1 MWQSGMSATAIRRA
15 LGLNA
20 EAALAAGIIA
30 PGAMRAACGAARQGG
45 GGRISSPPG
54 RRPNGVRALRPGGDP
69 ARETARSSQAGP
81 AMISV
86 LKAVA
91 QVSNIPPAHLL
102 GPSQRRGLVRPRHLI
117 MYLVRELCAGASLPA
132 IGHFLGRD
140 HTTVLY
146 GCRRAE
152 ALLAKDAGV
161 RRWRDGAL
169 QLLKQVPGGGARD
182 RVTLQ

>member
-1 MWQSGMSATAIRRA
+1 
-15 LGLNA
+15 
-20 EAALAAGIIA
+20 
-30 PGAMRAACGAARQGG
+30 
-45 GGRISSPPG
+45 
-54 RRPNGVRALRPGGDP
+54 
-69 ARETARSSQAGP
+69 
-81 AMISV
+81 MISV

-91 QVSNIPPAHLL
+91 QISNVPPAHLL
-102 GPSQRRGLVRPRHLI
+102 GSSQRRGLVRPRQLT

-152 ALLAKDAGV
+152 DLLARDAGV
-161 RRWRDGAL
+161 RSWRDGAL
-169 QLLKQVPGGGARD
+169 HLLKQVPESGSPG